1 MNKEIIKKIHFF
13 KNKPPHFIA
22 FIGPLLKPLRVEE
35 NNFVY
40 KEGDPIEDIYFLTKG
55 KAVFVSH
62 DLEDNPYLMIDQGH
76 YFGEM
81 DFVYKNYLDN
91 KNNNM
96 DDSPNTP
103 PKEIPSSLKRAFS
116 IKATEN
122 CDMMT
127 LSKANLARVDSEFE
141 EIIGEMFF
149 NAHRKIKKTIKIKK
163 LAETAYLHKQA

>member
-1 MNKEIIKKIHFF
+1 MNKEIIKKIFFF

-40 KEGDPIEDIYFLTKG
+40 KEGDPIEEIFFLTKG

-81 DFVYKNYLDN
+81 DFVYQNYLEN
-91 KNNNM
+91 KNNNSN
-96 DDSPNTP
+96 DSFNVQNKVT
-103 PKEIPSSLKRAFS
+103 SSLKRAFS
-116 IKATEN
+116 IKAVEN

-141 EIIGEMFF
+141 DIIGEMFF
-149 NAHRKIKKTIKIKK
+149 NAHRKIKKTIKIKN
-163 LAETAYLHKQA
+163 LAESAYLLK